1 MKNKKYW
8 IAIPQTVSM
17 QNDYKNGWEIE
28 TSTIEKENLILDEFF
43 NTYVKN
49 PDNTEFINF
58 DTNVYNELDKIG
70 VWDTLNQISSGE
82 YIEAYEE
89 GDITNIDELKEV
101 YTYLQS
107 IKEKALSENAKKAI
121 DGMLYLIDKAIKNNV
136 GIYFFF

>member
-58 DTNVYNELDKIG
+58 DTDVYNELDKIG